1 MSYKIIYDPE
11 QNNRYPNKIRI
22 KSKAKI
28 LTAVILA
35 LMIII
40 LALYPPV
47 TKALEFFLLPG
58 DPVQTR
64 QAVAGLVDDLKFG
77 SDVKDAVTAFCLEIL
92 NGAKG

>member
-58 DPVQTR
+58 DPAQTK
-64 QAVAGLVDDLKFG
+64 QAIAGLMVELK
-77 SDVKDAVTAFCLEIL
+77 SDADIKSAVTAFCMEIL
-92 NGAKG
+92 DGARG